1 MAVRPADCQLPA
13 VRNSLRAVCMV
24 LLALLLGACGEA
36 LRFEEPPGTSAPA
49 AAGEVHVV
57 RPGETLYAIAFR
69 YGLDHRELARINNLG
84 DGSLI
89 FPGQRIQ
96 LGGTARGAAAPAPSA
111 PAARQPAPARRDP
124 PGPGTPLA
132 GGWQWP
138 TAGAVVGRYGQS
150 PQTQS
155 GIQIGGIRGQPVVA
169 AADGEVVYSG
179 RGLIGYGA
187 LLIIKH
193 DATWLSAYGHNDSLL
208 VNEGDRVRAG
218 QRIATMGEGPGRRP
232 LLHFEI
238 RRNGDPVDPAAWLPA
253 R

>member
-1 MAVRPADCQLPA
+1 MNGVRK
-13 VRNSLRAVCMV
+13 
-24 LLALLLGACGEA
+24 LLAASVLALAGCSEA
-36 LRFEEPPGTSAPA
+36 LRWDPPPEQQGSGRSAPA
-49 AAGEVHVV
+49 AKPSGNVHVV

-69 YGLDHRELARINNLG
+69 YGLEHRELARINNLG

-89 FPGQRIQ
+89 YPGQEIR
-96 LGGTARGAAAPAPSA
+96 LGGAARGAQAAPAAQGGSA
-111 PAARQPAPARRDP
+111 ARSPGAAPPASPPAAGPAR
-124 PGPGTPLA
+124 PLA

-138 TAGAVVGRYGQS
+138 TAGAVVSRYGQS

-155 GIQIGGIRGQPVVA
+155 GIQIGGLKGQPVMA

-208 VNEGDRVRAG
+208 VEEGARVRAG

-238 RRNGDPVDPAAWLPA
+238 RRNGDPVDPLIQLPA

>member
-1 MAVRPADCQLPA
+1 MRVA
-13 VRNSLRAVCMV
+13 RALLVAGV
-24 LLALLLGACGEA
+24 LALSGCSEA
-36 LRFEEPPGTSAPA
+36 LRWDPPADQPGAGRSAPA
-49 AAGEVHVV
+49 ARPSGNVHVV
-57 RPGETLYAIAFR
+57 RPGETLFAIAFR

-89 FPGQRIQ
+89 YPGQEIR
-96 LGGTARGAAAPAPSA
+96 LGGVASGAAPAPPAGSGGARA
-111 PAARQPAPARRDP
+111 PAPPPPA
-124 PGPGTPLA
+124 GPVRPLS

-138 TAGAVVGRYGQS
+138 TAGAVVSRYGQS

-155 GIQIGGIRGQPVVA
+155 GIQIGGLKGQPVVA

-208 VNEGDRVRAG
+208 VAEGTRVRAG

-238 RRNGDPVDPAAWLPA
+238 RRNGDPIDPMTQLPS

>member
-1 MAVRPADCQLPA
+1 VSA
-13 VRNSLRAVCMV
+13 LRALLVAGV
-24 LLALLLGACGEA
+24 LVLAGCSEA
-36 LRFEEPPGTSAPA
+36 LRWDPPPDQPGAGRSAPA
-49 AAGEVHVV
+49 ARPSGNVHVV

-69 YGLDHRELARINNLG
+69 YGLDHRELARANNLG

-89 FPGQRIQ
+89 YPGQEIR
-96 LGGTARGAAAPAPSA
+96 LGSAPGGPQAGPAPQGS
-111 PAARQPAPARRDP
+111 PAARSPGSATPPPPAGPAR
-124 PGPGTPLA
+124 PLA

-138 TAGAVVGRYGQS
+138 TAGAVVSRYGQS

-155 GIQIGGIRGQPVVA
+155 GIQIGGLKGQPVVA

-193 DATWLSAYGHNDSLL
+193 DGTWLSAYGHNDSLL
-208 VNEGDRVRAG
+208 VEEGARVRAG

-238 RRNGDPVDPAAWLPA
+238 RRNGDPVDPLAQLPA

>member
-1 MAVRPADCQLPA
+1 MSVVRA
-13 VRNSLRAVCMV
+13 
-24 LLALLLGACGEA
+24 LLALGVLALSGCSEA
-36 LRFEEPPGTSAPA
+36 LRWDPPPDQPGAAGRSAPA
-49 AAGEVHVV
+49 ARPSGNVHVV

-69 YGLDHRELARINNLG
+69 YGLEHRELARLNNLG

-89 FPGQRIQ
+89 YPGQEIR
-96 LGGTARGAAAPAPSA
+96 LGGATRGAQPGAAAQGSSAARPPGAAAPAATTGSG
-111 PAARQPAPARRDP
+111 R
-124 PGPGTPLA
+124 PLS

-138 TAGAVVGRYGQS
+138 TAGAVVARYGQS

-155 GIQIGGIRGQPVVA
+155 GIQIGGIKGQPVVA

-193 DATWLSAYGHNDSLL
+193 DASWLSAYGHNDSLL
-208 VNEGDRVRAG
+208 VEEGARVSAG

-238 RRNGDPVDPAAWLPA
+238 RRNGDPVDPLVQLPA

>member
-1 MAVRPADCQLPA
+1 MSVA
-13 VRNSLRAVCMV
+13 RALLVAGV
-24 LLALLLGACGEA
+24 LALSGCSEA
-36 LRFEEPPGTSAPA
+36 LRWDPPADQPGAGRSAPA
-49 AAGEVHVV
+49 ARPSGNVHVV
-57 RPGETLYAIAFR
+57 RPGETLFAIAFR

-89 FPGQRIQ
+89 YPGQEIR
-96 LGGTARGAAAPAPSA
+96 LGGAA
-111 PAARQPAPARRDP
+111 
-124 PGPGTPLA
+124 GPVRPLS

-138 TAGAVVGRYGQS
+138 TAGAVVSRYGQS

-155 GIQIGGIRGQPVVA
+155 GIQIGGLKGQPVVA

-208 VNEGDRVRAG
+208 VAEGARVRAG

-238 RRNGDPVDPAAWLPA
+238 RRNGDPIDPMTQLPS

>member
-1 MAVRPADCQLPA
+1 MSAA
-13 VRNSLRAVCMV
+13 RA
-24 LLALLLGACGEA
+24 LLAAGVLVLAGCSEA
-36 LRFEEPPGTSAPA
+36 LRWDPPPEPPGGRSAPSA
-49 AAGEVHVV
+49 RPSGNVHVV

-69 YGLDHRELARINNLG
+69 YGLDHRELARLNNLG

-89 FPGQRIQ
+89 YPGQEIR
-96 LGGTARGAAAPAPSA
+96 LGGAAASTATPPPARGGSARAPAP
-111 PAARQPAPARRDP
+111 PA
-124 PGPGTPLA
+124 GPVRPLA
-132 GGWQWP
+132 SGWQWP
-138 TAGAVVGRYGQS
+138 TAGAVVSRYGQS

-155 GIQIGGIRGQPVVA
+155 GIQIGGLRGQPVVA

-208 VNEGDRVRAG
+208 VEEGARVRAG

-238 RRNGDPVDPAAWLPA
+238 RRNGDPVDPLVQLPP